1 MGCRQVVRQLTLT
14 QLSVGSNP
22 PIPALYKKNIY
33 MTVQIQFIDGISET
47 TLPLIKLTK
56 SINGKTG
63 TATFI
68 FMEPSSFDFLS
79 YQKNTIHGMYLL
91 WETKKIS
98 STDIKIIF
106 KNGQP
111 FLLKAIF
118 IFKNSNEWFNFL
130 NFMNYYSKETGL
142 SFAEKNN
149 SF

>member
-1 MGCRQVVRQLTLT
+1 
-14 QLSVGSNP
+14 
-22 PIPALYKKNIY
+22 
-33 MTVQIQFIDGISET
+33 MTVQIQFIDGIFET

-68 FMEPSSFDFLS
+68 FIEPSSFDFLS

-106 KNGQP
+106 KNGKP